1 MLQTLSLTSCGD
13 RSKLYE
19 ELSASKDLWLCTSFV
34 FLWSKVVN
42 PFDTVRS
49 FFSFK
54 DQTVSYQTMY
64 LVFITLLLCS
74 SHHHLR
80 RLLELAVIK
89 LHIITLTLHG
99 LKRWLEYQIENKHM
113 LRIAI
118 SIVIIQWRGLIAG
131 LQIIIKKTAS
141 QVQFAVLKWSVTIAG
156 LI

>member
-34 FLWSKVVN
+34 FLYSKVVN

-74 SHHHLR
+74 SHNHLR

-89 LHIITLTLHG
+89 LHNHTDLTRFKTVTG
-99 LKRWLEYQIENKHM
+99 IPNREQIHAPNCYIYCYYTAKGPYCSF
-113 LRIAI
+113 ANNYF
-118 SIVIIQWRGLIAG
+118 
-131 LQIIIKKTAS
+131 KKS
-141 QVQFAVLKWSVTIAG
+141 
-156 LI
+156 